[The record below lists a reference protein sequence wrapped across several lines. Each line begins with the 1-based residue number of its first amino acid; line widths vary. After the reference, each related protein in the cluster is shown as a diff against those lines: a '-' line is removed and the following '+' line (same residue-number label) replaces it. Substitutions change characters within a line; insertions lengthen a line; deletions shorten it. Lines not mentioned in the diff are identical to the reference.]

1 MNIAIR
7 KNDVFVNYF
16 KRFSDEEITG
26 KPYNY
31 QIAIVPDDV
40 DITDITY
47 ADFDNVDG
55 KYIFNAIKY
64 SARIITEKENDKQI
78 EYKSQIDEL
87 IREKYSIN
95 DEIAILRQRDTKPI
109 EYEEYFDFVERIKQN
124 VKANTFKL

>member
-1 MNIAIR
+1 MKIAIR

-47 ADFDNVDG
+47 ADFDNIDG
-55 KYIFNAIKY
+55 KLIFSANKY
-64 SARIITEKENDKQI
+64 SARIVAEKEKTKRI
-78 EYKSQIDEL
+78 EYKLQIDNL

-95 DEIAILRQRDTKPI
+95 DEIAILRQRDTKTI
-109 EYEEYFDFVERIKQN
+109 EYEEYFDFVEKIKQN
-124 VKANTFKL
+124 VKENIS

>member
-1 MNIAIR
+1 MKIAIR
-7 KNDVFVNYF
+7 KNDVFVDYA
-16 KRFSDEEITG
+16 KRFSDKEITTE
-26 KPYNY
+26 PYNY
-31 QIAIVPDDV
+31 QIVIVPDDV

-47 ADFDNVDG
+47 ADFDNIDG

-95 DEIAILRQRDTKPI
+95 DEIAILRQRDTKTI
-109 EYEEYFDFVERIKQN
+109 EYEEYFDFVEKIKQN
-124 VKANTFKL
+124 VKENIS